1 MPSESDVND
10 SLERL
15 RIHDRTGSTEPIVV
29 EYCDQCTLP
38 TEYCEFSECAKRIA
52 ASKEGADGDHKRQT
66 RGGKA
71 QGTKTKKTAVEK
83 KMQVFRSNRG
93 KKKFVTVVVGMG
105 TFGIDLKEASKFFS
119 KKFACSSSVTGPD
132 EIVVQ
137 GDVKDELI
145 DILSEKFPEIDADLV
160 EDGGDQKR

>member
-1 MPSESDVND
+1 MTSAIESG
-10 SLERL
+10 LENL
-15 RIHDRTGSTEPIVV
+15 MLNV
-29 EYCDQCTLP
+29 EYCPDCSLP
-38 TEYCEFSECAKRIA
+38 PEYCEFTDCSRKPV
-52 ASKEGADGDHKRQT
+52 EGTDSGNPNDPDHKRQT

-71 QGTKTKKTAVEK
+71 LGPKAKKQAEK

-93 KKKFVTVVVGMG
+93 KKKFVTVIVGMG
-105 TFGIDLKEASKFFS
+105 TFEVDLKEASKLFS

-137 GDVKDELI
+137 GDVKYEIIELI
-145 DILSEKFPEIDADLV
+145 PEKFPQIDADLI